1 MGTNFGSR
9 AVQAGMVCCLDA
21 SSKQSYNRAYVDASE
36 WTADGGGNALPISN
50 WTVSSGSATF
60 FGQNGD
66 GNSRLLD
73 TDPWGRRALVWD
85 VSNQDAASNARL

>member
-1 MGTNFGSR
+1 
-9 AVQAGMVCCLDA
+9 
-21 SSKQSYNRAYVDASE
+21 

-50 WTVSSGSATF
+50 WTVSSGGATF

-73 TDPWGRRALVWD
+73 TDPWGRRAFVWD
-85 VSNQDAASNARL
+85 VSNQMQLVMPTADGTAVTFLSTIKKCTDGPHG